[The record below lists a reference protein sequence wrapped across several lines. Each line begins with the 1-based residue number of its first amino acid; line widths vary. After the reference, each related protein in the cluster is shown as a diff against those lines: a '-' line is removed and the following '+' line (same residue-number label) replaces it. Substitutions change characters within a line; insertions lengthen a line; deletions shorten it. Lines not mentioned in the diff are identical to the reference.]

1 MNDIYIAH
9 VKPDTEKE
17 QSVTDHISAVS
28 KISSE
33 ITPIK
38 GILKLAMLAGL
49 YHDAGKFSPAFQEYM
64 DKIKKNSGEVHRG
77 EVNHATAGG
86 LLVSE
91 LTKSTRLVEAMSV
104 IIYSHHGLQDCVNL
118 ETGRHMLEKRQS
130 QEYQNSKKIDLEIV
144 RERFYGR
151 YDKEKI
157 EAIVNEASREIDEA
171 VIKPILKF
179 EKKHTGK
186 QFGSRDFFLGMYI
199 RLLLSVLIDSDRID
213 TAEFMQDRKI
223 YDLQGVRN
231 REAVWSGCITFYE
244 EYIRKFK
251 GRSRL
256 DRYRGEISGLCA
268 EAGKQPNR
276 LYRLTVPTGAG
287 KTLSSLRF
295 ALYHAKEYQKQHI
308 YYVASFTSILEQN
321 AEEIRAAVGRRD
333 IVLEHHCNVIQ
344 ESEEEK
350 ARYRDLTENWL
361 EPPIIVTTAVQ
372 MLNTLFDGKTGSVRR
387 MHSLCN
393 SVIIFDEVQA
403 LPVKTVELF
412 NLAVNFLTEFCN
424 TTVVLCSATQPV
436 FDELPENRLMKPEE
450 MTGNPEKY
458 EQAFKR
464 TTLIDKTQIKQAGL
478 CVEELGEFVTARF
491 YEEKQILIVVNTK
504 SCAEKLYRYL
514 EEQNVTGNL
523 FHLSTNMHVLNR
535 QEELG
540 KMKKLLEKREEIIP
554 LICVSTPLIEAG
566 VDISFQCVIR
576 SLAGLDHIIQAAGR
590 CNRHAQRENGNVY
603 IVKMNE
609 KAENLSSLPDI
620 RKEQEAMEK
629 TAYYQMQNA
638 AAYDLASEWMKT
650 QYYRHYLSSQ
660 KGKTNYPVPEVSA
673 GANLVN
679 LLSGNKI
686 AGERLYRFY
695 GGNSYQKCL
704 LKHSFQTAGELFEVI
719 PEDGKFQVV
728 VEQDGY
734 TSWRID
740 ELESGNC
747 TFERRRELLRELQ
760 LVTVGISQ
768 GTKNEI
774 GNGIYA
780 AYDNQLFVLR
790 ENYYDSKTGVLK
802 EPKRMKMLFT

>member
-1 MNDIYIAH
+1 MNDIYTAH

-17 QSVTDHISAVS
+17 QSVKDHISAVS
-28 KISSE
+28 EISNE

-38 GILKLAMLAGL
+38 GILKLAILAGL

-64 DKIKKNSGEVHRG
+64 DKIKKNSKEVHRG

-86 LLVSE
+86 LLIRE
-91 LTKSTRLVEAMSV
+91 LTKSTRLMEVLAV

-118 ETGRHMLEKRQS
+118 ESGQLMLEKRQS
-130 QEYQNSKKIDLEIV
+130 REYQEKRKIDLEIV
-144 RERFYGR
+144 RERFYEN
-151 YDKEKI
+151 YDKKQLEDLVS
-157 EAIVNEASREIDEA
+157 EAALEIDEA
-171 VIKPILKF
+171 LIKPILAFDRKF
-179 EKKHTGK
+179 SGK
-186 QFGSRDFFLGMYI
+186 SYGNRDFFLGMYV

-213 TAEFMQDRKI
+213 TAQFMQERKI
-223 YDLQGVRN
+223 YDLQSLKD

-256 DRYRGEISGLCA
+256 DRYRSEISGLCA
-268 EAGKQPNR
+268 KAGKQPNR

-361 EPPIIVTTAVQ
+361 ESPIIVTTAVQ

-478 CVEELGEFVTARF
+478 GVEELGEFVTARF

-514 EEQNVTGNL
+514 EEQNVTEHF

-590 CNRHAQRENGNVY
+590 CNRHAQCGNGNVY
-603 IVKMNE
+603 IVKMNG

-629 TAYYQMQNA
+629 AAYYQTQNA
-638 AAYDLASEWMKT
+638 TSYDLTSEWMKT
-650 QYYRHYLSSQ
+650 QYYRYYLSSQ
-660 KGKTNYPVPEVSA
+660 NGKTNYPVPEVA
-673 GANLVN
+673 TGANLVN
-679 LLSGNKI
+679 LLSDNKM

-704 LKHSFQTAGELFEVI
+704 LKQSFQTAGELFEVI

-740 ELESGNC
+740 ELESGDC

-768 GTKNEI
+768 GTRNEI

-780 AYDNQLFVLR
+780 ACDNQLFVLR

-802 EPKRMKMLFT
+802 EPKRMKMLFA